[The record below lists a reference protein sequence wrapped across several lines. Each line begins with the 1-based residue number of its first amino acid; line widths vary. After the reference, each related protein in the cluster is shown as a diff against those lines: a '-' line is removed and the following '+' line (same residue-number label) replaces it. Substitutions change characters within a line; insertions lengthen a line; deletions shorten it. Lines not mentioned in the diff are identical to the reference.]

1 MDILY
6 FWDIIWSRK
15 WLLIGTAGIAVV
27 LTFFLMGLQPP
38 VYTSNSVLSTS
49 ITGGKRIEL
58 SKQDVFVQKYEIESA
73 FSNLI
78 ANMKSR
84 TSLRLLSYRLLLH
97 DLYQSRIGGIPF
109 REIPSDAEITADEA
123 DILAL
128 IREIELRT
136 DTLIVDLPL
145 EPEDEVIFK
154 ELTKAYAYDFE
165 SLEEH
170 LHVNRLGET
179 DYVTI
184 EFESENPEL
193 CVFAVNNFTREFM
206 EYHLQSVSRDE
217 YEAVRFYEDLAK
229 EKESRVQTVSRELS
243 DYRREENIVNMDEQ
257 SRSVVAL
264 LKDLEYERELAKQG
278 IPAHRKNI
286 NRLSED
292 LNAMIASESQ
302 RENASILIKDHFS
315 EVMDQIRNLRSEQPT
330 GTVGLGPMYVNQLE
344 FKRSYRDTLINDL
357 ANVLISAPSDEEA
370 ATMQNLLE
378 KRVDEE
384 ILLTIKEES
393 IEIIDQKIEE
403 LRSQTESLVSA
414 EERIGFLESQK
425 DIAVE
430 EYLYVL
436 GKLNEAKVVAQS
448 ALNPLAI
455 FEHAQLP
462 EDPEPSKRLVY
473 SAFSGVATAG
483 FGVFI
488 LFFLT
493 LLDKSFHS
501 PAQFEKLTGVPLL
514 GVMNLLP
521 SKKRDLK
528 TIFSESEEPDL
539 LTFRE
544 SLRKI
549 RHEVEISGAR
559 RFLITSTRPSVGKTN
574 GLLSLAYTLAKKGK
588 NVLLLDTN
596 FKDNDLSAYANLE
609 VTYNPLLPGNASPV
623 HPEYHLEIPQA
634 KGRVDILPNR
644 PSLDSPSE
652 VLAGKGF
659 QAWLEDLEQHYD
671 YVFMEGPA
679 LNNYSDTR
687 ELVDYV
693 DKVIVVFE
701 ASTVM
706 NRPDEESLRYLESLE
721 GQFMGAVLNK
731 VSSKHLEN

>member
-128 IREIELRT
+128 MREIELRT

-286 NRLSED
+286 NRLSEG

-609 VTYNPLLPGNASPV
+609 VSYNPLLPGNASPV